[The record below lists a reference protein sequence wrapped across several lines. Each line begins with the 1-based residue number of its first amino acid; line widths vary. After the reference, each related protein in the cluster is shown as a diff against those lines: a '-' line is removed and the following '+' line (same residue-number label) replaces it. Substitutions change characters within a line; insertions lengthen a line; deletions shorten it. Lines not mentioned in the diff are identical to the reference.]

1 MKRKERRERRQYQW
15 DKKGV
20 GKRKVDKIEKG
31 WWGKVSVEEEGMGGG
46 IKDKGR
52 GEKGKGKEVNGVN

>member
-1 MKRKERRERRQYQW
+1 MKRKERRERRQCQW

-52 GEKGKGKEVNGVN
+52 GEKRKGKEVNGVN

>member
-31 WWGKVSVEEEGMGGG
+31 CQWKRKGWEEGLR
-46 IKDKGR
+46 IK
-52 GEKGKGKEVNGVN
+52 GEEKREREKK